1 MTDTYASPLDLAL
14 RLSPG
19 YTLPSDEDA
28 DVLLAK
34 ASELIDFVTFGRAQ
48 WAWSEAGEPGSGE
61 DPADIRV
68 SLAMATCDQVEF
80 WLEAGEEHDVLGL
93 PKGSSLQG
101 GRVQVQRM
109 PGQLGQRTRRTLLH
123 AGLMWAGV
131 RSV

>member
-1 MTDTYASPLDLAL
+1 MVDTFASPLDLSY
-14 RLSPG
+14 RLSSG
-19 YTLPSDEDA
+19 YTLPTDA
-28 DVLLAK
+28 EADILLAK
-34 ASELIDFVTFGRAQ
+34 ASELIDYFTFGRAQ
-48 WAWSEAGEPGSGE
+48 VAWTEAGEPGSGE
-61 DPADIRV
+61 DPDPIRV

-109 PGQLGQRTRRTLLH
+109 PGQLGQRAKRTLIQS
-123 AGLMWAGV
+123 GLLWAGA